1 MKISFKKNLKNW
13 CEENRW
19 TPSTLADH
27 LGVKRQSVHN
37 WMAGTS
43 TPNSDE
49 VVTKLFLLAGDDLIE
64 FENTEDRPKI
74 PRKNRY
80 LQIIGGKE
88 LKGEINIP
96 GAKNAALPM
105 FCAALLTTE
114 KCTFTNVPEIS
125 DIAVLLQIFETLGAE
140 ISRDFDKKIVEIT
153 AKNIDPTKLGKCE
166 LVKKMRASILILGA
180 LLARFGKAEIQLPGG
195 CVIGARPNSAHL
207 DSFASLG
214 VFVDADEN
222 KISLE
227 FEREKFIN
235 KQVLFSEAS
244 VTATENLAIFC
255 AGIADDSE
263 LFFTALETHV
273 TATLK
278 MLQKMGA
285 VIDGLGTHCLKIRGK
300 KNLKGGTFEIPSDG
314 ILVGTYAIAVLITGG
329 ELLIK
334 NVNHAELMSFYGAL
348 QRTGA
353 IFELQKNAL
362 KVFKSPNLKSIKKL
376 QTSIFPGFST
386 DLQSPFGVLLTQCE
400 GESLI
405 FETLFENR
413 LIYLSEL
420 EKMGADIQVLNP
432 HQAKIRGKIKLKGAN
447 VQSWDLRAGAAMVL
461 AGLVADG
468 VTRVS
473 NINYIERGYENFA
486 ENLRSLGADVI
497 NIEE

>member
-1 MKISFKKNLKNW
+1 MKISFKKDLKTW

-37 WMAGTS
+37 WTAGAS

-49 VVTKLFLLAGDDLIE
+49 VVLKLFLLGGDDLIE
-64 FENTEDRPKI
+64 FANAEDRPKI
-74 PRKNRY
+74 PRKTRY
-80 LQIIGGKE
+80 LQVIGGKE
-88 LKGEINIP
+88 LHGTVNIP

-105 FCAALLTTE
+105 FCAALLTEE

-125 DIAVLLQIFETLGAE
+125 DIAVLLTIFETLGAK
-140 ISRDFDKKIVEIT
+140 ISRDFKKKTVEIT
-153 AKNIDPTKLGKCE
+153 AKNLDPTKLAKCE

-180 LLARFGKAEIQLPGG
+180 LLARFGKAEVQLPGG

-214 VFVDADEN
+214 VFVDSDEN

-227 FEREKFIN
+227 FSRENFIN
-235 KQVLFSEAS
+235 NQVLFSEAS

-255 AGIADDSE
+255 AGIEDDSE

-285 VIDGLGTHCLKIRGK
+285 KIDGLGTHCLKIRGK
-300 KNLKGGTFEIPSDG
+300 KKLKGGIFEIPSDG
-314 ILVGTYAIAVLITGG
+314 ILVGTYAIAGLITGG
-329 ELLIK
+329 EILIK

-348 QRTGA
+348 QKTGA
-353 IFELQKNAL
+353 IFELQDNAL
-362 KVFKSPNLKSIKKL
+362 KIFKSPNLQAVKKL

-420 EKMGADIQVLNP
+420 EKMGAEVKILNP
-432 HQAKIRGKIKLKGAN
+432 HQAKIRGKIKLHGAN

-473 NINYIERGYENFA
+473 NIDYIERGYENFA
-486 ENLRSLGADVI
+486 ENLRNLGADVV
-497 NIEE
+497 NIEA

>member
-1 MKISFKKNLKNW
+1 MKISFKKSLKTW
-13 CEENRW
+13 CNENRW

-37 WMAGTS
+37 WIAGS
-43 TPNSDE
+43 SVPNSDE
-49 VVTKLFLLAGDDLIE
+49 IILKLFLLGGDELIE
-64 FENTEDRPKI
+64 FENPLDRPKI

-80 LQIIGGKE
+80 LQVIGGKE
-88 LKGEINIP
+88 LRGEITIP

-105 FCAALLTTE
+105 FCAALLTEE
-114 KCTFTNVPEIS
+114 KCIFTNVPEIS
-125 DIAVLLQIFETLGAE
+125 DIAVLLKIFEILGAK
-140 ISRDFDKKIVEIT
+140 ISRDFQKKTVEIA
-153 AKNIDPTKLGKCE
+153 AKNIDPTKLATCD
-166 LVKKMRASILILGA
+166 LVKKMRASILILGP
-180 LLARFGKAEIQLPGG
+180 LLARFGQAEIKLPGG

-207 DSFASLG
+207 DAFASLG
-214 VFVDADEN
+214 VFVDSDEN

-227 FEREKFIN
+227 FSREKFIN

-255 AGIADDSE
+255 SGIADESE

-285 VIDGLGTHCLKIRGK
+285 DIKGLRTHSLKIRGK
-300 KNLKGGTFEIPSDG
+300 KKLRGGVFEIPPDG
-314 ILVGTYAIAVLITGG
+314 ILVGTYAIAGLITEG
-329 ELLIK
+329 EVLIK
-334 NVNHAELMSFYGAL
+334 NVNHQELLSFYGAL

-353 IFELQKNAL
+353 IFDLQENAL
-362 KVFKSPNLKSIKKL
+362 KVFKSPNLQAIKKL

-420 EKMGADIQVLNP
+420 EKMGADITILNP
-432 HQAKIRGKIKLKGAN
+432 HQAKIRGKTKLKGAL

-461 AGLVADG
+461 AGLVAEG

-486 ENLRSLGADVI
+486 ENLRNLGANVV

>member
-1 MKISFKKNLKNW
+1 MKIYFKKNLKQW
-13 CEENRW
+13 CDENRW
-19 TPSTLADH
+19 TPSTLADF
-27 LGVKRQSVHN
+27 LGVKRQSIHN
-37 WMAGTS
+37 WISGTA
-43 TPNSDE
+43 TPKSDE
-49 VVTKLFLLAGDDLIE
+49 VVLKLFLLGGDDLIKFANPNE
-64 FENTEDRPKI
+64 RPKI

-80 LQIIGGKE
+80 LQVIGGRE
-88 LKGEINIP
+88 LQGEIQIP

-114 KCTFTNVPEIS
+114 KCVFTNVPEIS
-125 DIAVLLQIFETLGAE
+125 DIAVLLEIFKSLGVE
-140 ISRDFDKKIVEIT
+140 VSRDFQTKTVEIT
-153 AKNIDPTKLGKCE
+153 AKNIDPNKLKNCE
-166 LVKKMRASILILGA
+166 LVKKMRASILILGP
-180 LLARFGKAEIQLPGG
+180 LLARFGQAEIQLPGG

-207 DSFASLG
+207 DAFASLG
-214 VFVDADEN
+214 VFVDADESR
-222 KISLE
+222 ISLE
-227 FEREKFIN
+227 FSRKNFIN

-255 AGIADDSE
+255 SRIEDDSE
-263 LFFTALETHV
+263 LFFTASETHV
-273 TATLK
+273 TATLE

-285 VIDGLGTHCLKIRGK
+285 EINGVGTHCLKIRGTK
-300 KNLKGGTFEIPSDG
+300 KLKGGKFEIPPDG
-314 ILVGTYAIAVLITGG
+314 ILVGTYAIAGLITAGN
-329 ELLIK
+329 LLIN
-334 NVNHAELMSFYGAL
+334 NVNHQELMSFYGAL

-353 IFELQKNAL
+353 LFELRENSLQI
-362 KVFKSPNLKSIKKL
+362 FKSPDLQAVKKL

-420 EKMGADIQVLNP
+420 EKMGAKVQILNP
-432 HQAKIRGKIKLKGAN
+432 HQAKIRGKTRLRGAN

-468 VTRVS
+468 ITRVS

-486 ENLRSLGADVI
+486 ENLRGLGANVV

>member
-1 MKISFKKNLKNW
+1 MQIVFKQNLKQW
-13 CEENRW
+13 CDENRW

-27 LGVKRQSVHN
+27 LGIKRQSIHN
-37 WMAGTS
+37 WIAGIS

-49 VVTKLFLLAGDDLIE
+49 VITKLFLLGGDSLIG
-64 FENTEDRPKI
+64 FLNKSDRPTI
-74 PRKNRY
+74 PRRNRY
-80 LQIIGGKE
+80 LQVIGGKK
-88 LKGEINIP
+88 LYGEVDIH

-105 FCAALLTTE
+105 FCTALLTTE

-125 DIAVLLQIFETLGAE
+125 DIDVLLTIFKEMGAI
-140 ISRDFDKKIVEIT
+140 ISRDLESKIVEIT
-153 AKNIDPTKLGKCE
+153 AKNIDPTKLVGCE
-166 LVKKMRASILILGA
+166 LVKKMRASILILGP
-180 LLARFGKAEIQLPGG
+180 LLARFGKAEIKLPGG

-207 DSFASLG
+207 DAFASLG

-222 KISLE
+222 KINLE
-227 FEREKFIN
+227 FQRKSFLN

-255 AGIADDSE
+255 AGIEDESE
-263 LFFTALETHV
+263 LFFTATETHV

-285 VIDGLGTHCLKIRGK
+285 DISGLKTHCLKICGK
-300 KNLKGGTFEIPSDG
+300 KKLKGGTFEVPSDG
-314 ILVGTYAIAVLITGG
+314 LLVGTYAIASLITEG
-329 ELLIK
+329 ELTIK
-334 NVNHAELMSFYGAL
+334 NVNHSELMSFYGAL

-353 IFELQKNAL
+353 LFELQKNKL
-362 KVFKSPNLKSIKKL
+362 KVYRSPNLQAIKKL

-420 EKMGADIQVLNP
+420 EKMGADVRVLNP
-432 HQAKIRGKIKLKGAN
+432 HQAKVRGKTKLKGAN

-486 ENLRSLGADVI
+486 ENLNDLGAQIV